1 MASLDFHRETSIMN
15 IDNTNNTNNIN
26 NNTNNIVN
34 NNTIMNMNNNINN
47 INKLKKIYYGSNV
60 WFGFKT
66 TNEEKITINK
76 RPFYIVQ
83 NNYNTLQNFKLNEV
97 IGQFLSSTW
106 FSKIFTIHS
115 SIKFYVIAANKNYEK
130 DTIEEIVNTCD
141 DYNHKFIC
149 FDTFT
154 LYRNSLCSYFNKMLI
169 NNEKVKRINIF
180 SDQNKNHNL
189 NIHLSIKHIRE
200 NNELPYAD
208 YSFEE
213 TFIIDTPTIL
223 YS

>member
-1 MASLDFHRETSIMN
+1 MESLDFHRDTIIM
-15 IDNTNNTNNIN
+15 
-26 NNTNNIVN
+26 NTNNIVN
-34 NNTIMNMNNNINN
+34 NNTIMNNNY
-47 INKLKKIYYGSNV
+47 NKLKNIYYNSNV

-66 TNEEKITINK
+66 ANEEKIVINK
-76 RPFYIVQ
+76 QPFHIVK
-83 NNYNTLQNFKLNEV
+83 NNDDTLQNFKLNEV

-106 FSKIFTIHS
+106 FSKIITIHS

-130 DTIEEIVNTCD
+130 DTIEEIVNTSD
-141 DYNHKFIC
+141 DYIHKFIC

-154 LYRNSLCSYFNKMLI
+154 LYRNSLCSYFNKMMV
-169 NNEKVKRINIF
+169 NNDKAKRIDII
-180 SDQNKNHNL
+180 SDQNKNNIL

-200 NNELPYAD
+200 NNQLLKD
-208 YSFEE
+208 YSSFEE

>member
-1 MASLDFHRETSIMN
+1 MTPLEFHRETSIMN
-15 IDNTNNTNNIN
+15 I
-26 NNTNNIVN
+26 NNIVN
-34 NNTIMNMNNNINN
+34 NNTIMNMNNNIN
-47 INKLKKIYYGSNV
+47 KLKDIYYNSNV

-76 RPFYIVQ
+76 RPFHIVQ
-83 NNYNTLQNFKLNEV
+83 NNYNTLQKFKLNEV

-106 FSKIFTIHS
+106 FSKIITIHS

-130 DTIEEIVNTCD
+130 DTIEEIVNTSD
-141 DYNHKFIC
+141 DYIHKFIC

-154 LYRNSLCSYFNKMLI
+154 LYRNSLCSYFNKMLV

-180 SDQNKNHNL
+180 SDQNKNHIL

-200 NNELPYAD
+200 NNELLYAD

>member
-1 MASLDFHRETSIMN
+1 MI
-15 IDNTNNTNNIN
+15 IDNTNNNI
-26 NNTNNIVN
+26 NNIVN
-34 NNTIMNMNNNINN
+34 NNTIMNMNNNYNY
-47 INKLKKIYYGSNV
+47 NKLKNIYYNSNV

-76 RPFYIVQ
+76 RPFHIVKD
-83 NNYNTLQNFKLNEV
+83 NNYTSQNLILNEV

-106 FSKIFTIHS
+106 FSKIITIHS
-115 SIKFYVIAANKNYEK
+115 SIKFYVIAANKDYEK
-130 DTIEEIVNTCD
+130 DTIEEIVNTSD
-141 DYNHKFIC
+141 DYIHKFIC

-189 NIHLSIKHIRE
+189 NVHLSVKHFCE
-200 NNELPYAD
+200 NNELLYTD
-208 YSFEE
+208 YSFGE
-213 TFIIDTPTIL
+213 TFIIDTPIII